1 MRQKSIHKRHTGKY
15 NIVDHIYRCSYSK
28 VLKDIDEMVAKIKR
42 NSGIIKYVSAFD
54 KTIDLAI
61 HANKKCRKTD
71 NLKSPFPTFYNRS
84 FALIYDLDESISA
97 QPDDVTRPL
106 LVM

>member
-71 NLKSPFPTFYNRS
+71 
-84 FALIYDLDESISA
+84 
-97 QPDDVTRPL
+97 TRIIHTRFNIGIPHNFGP
-106 LVM
+106 